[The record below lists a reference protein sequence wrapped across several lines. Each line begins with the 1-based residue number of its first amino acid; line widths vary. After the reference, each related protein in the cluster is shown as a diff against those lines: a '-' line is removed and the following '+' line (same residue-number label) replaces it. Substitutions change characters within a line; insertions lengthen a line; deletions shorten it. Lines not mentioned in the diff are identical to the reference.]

1 MDSRYRKK
9 NTITNITLT
18 QGNNPIKLWELHST
32 VCTSPHFI
40 RWFYK
45 NSDSNDSKC
54 NNTDKDLFEMWITPS
69 SNIVN
74 KVIGENNVWKA
85 CFKKICL
92 EDYLLKN

>member
-1 MDSRYRKK
+1 MTGGSNTKKSRSNMDSRYRKK
-9 NTITNITLT
+9 TITNITLT
-18 QGNNPIKLWELHST
+18 QGNNQINLWELHST

-74 KVIGENNVWKA
+74 KELA
-85 CFKKICL
+85 KIMYGKL
-92 EDYLLKN
+92 F